1 MRFVTLYLRSRQV
14 PAALAIALVSAVLV
28 AQLRSESA
36 DPQQGFVSTLL
47 ALALGLA
54 VLGYGLGGPDAE
66 LERTAAIAWFPRRAA
81 QVLAMAVVVAGG
93 VLLSSAVPAGV
104 ILRDAAGLAGLT
116 ALTATLLGR
125 QLAWTLPVAWTGAAT
140 VLAPVADAPVL
151 RALSWPM
158 QAPDD
163 LTASIIACGLGVGG
177 LVLYAALGCRVERG
191 RQGS

>member
-14 PAALAIALVSAVLV
+14 PAALAIALVAALLVVQLKSDSAN
-28 AQLRSESA
+28 
-36 DPQQGFVSTLL
+36 PQQGFVSTLL

-66 LERTAAIAWFPRRAA
+66 LERTAAVAWFPRRAA
-81 QVLAMAVVVAGG
+81 HVLAMAVVVGG
-93 VLLSSAVPAGV
+93 AVLLTSDVPVGV

-116 ALTATLLGR
+116 ALTASLLGR

-140 VLAPVADAPVL
+140 VLAPVSDAPVL

-163 LTASIIACGLGVGG
+163 LTASIIACALGIGG
-177 LVLYAALGCRVERG
+177 LILYAARGSRVERG
-191 RQGS
+191 RQGA